1 MSSGK
6 RRSVEEKE
14 MKSECL
20 MVRIRPSTKRRLEE
34 MSDAVGCTMSALVE
48 HAILGLEVEELG
60 AGASE

>member
-1 MSSGK
+1 
-6 RRSVEEKE
+6 